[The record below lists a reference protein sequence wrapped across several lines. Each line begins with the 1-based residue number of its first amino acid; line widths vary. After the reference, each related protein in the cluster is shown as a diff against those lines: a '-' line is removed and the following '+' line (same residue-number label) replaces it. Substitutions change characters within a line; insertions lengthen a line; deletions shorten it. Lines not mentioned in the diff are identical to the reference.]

1 MSRMQLFYSECD
13 ENAGRNAGLGVC
25 LWRAR
30 MLGLMGI
37 FWWPENQLKA
47 LGNLAGKKV
56 ADCFVSLNASHRH
69 GLHMTHGGLLEEHL
83 NGILVVQESVGLVD
97 GSDIRGVELNRGSG
111 GLRGS
116 VDSRGGLVLLGRGGS
131 VDLEESHVCS
141 CGWVGWVGL
150 GESVCTSA

>member
-1 MSRMQLFYSECD
+1 MLVECWVGCLPYEGLECWLFGYFLLVLASWDLERD
-13 ENAGRNAGLGVC
+13 PIHSMFAAVGLH
-25 LWRAR
+25 
-30 MLGLMGI
+30 
-37 FWWPENQLKA
+37 
-47 LGNLAGKKV
+47 
-56 ADCFVSLNASHRH
+56 ASHRH
-69 GLHMTHGGLLEEHL
+69 GLHMTHGILLEEHL
-83 NGILVVQESVGLVD
+83 EGIGVAHKSVSLVD
-97 GSDIRGVELNRGSG
+97 GSDIRGVELDRGSG